1 MMAEEHAKRPDGF
14 QERIIYVEGDVAS
27 CSGENND
34 HPLTY
39 YRIPTNGYVVCGYC
53 DIKFANSIKAFS
65 KDVSF
70 LDINNIFMYCF
81 THIFRYHDI
90 YI

>member
-1 MMAEEHAKRPDGF
+1 MAEEHAKRPDGL

-39 YRIPTNGYVVCGYC
+39 YRIPKDGYVVCVC
-53 DIKFANSIKAFS
+53 ARSSSIDKS
-65 KDVSF
+65 GVS
-70 LDINNIFMYCF
+70 
-81 THIFRYHDI
+81 
-90 YI
+90 

>member
-1 MMAEEHAKRPDGF
+1 MAEEHAKRPDGF

-39 YRIPTNGYVVCGYC
+39 YRIPTTDMLFVVTV
-53 DIKFANSIKAFS
+53 I
-65 KDVSF
+65 
-70 LDINNIFMYCF
+70 
-81 THIFRYHDI
+81 
-90 YI
+90 

>member
-14 QERIIYVEGDVAS
+14 EERIIYVEGDVAS

-65 KDVSF
+65 KDV
-70 LDINNIFMYCF
+70 
-81 THIFRYHDI
+81 
-90 YI
+90 